1 MWFQFP
7 PGAESITVQ
16 RQNFG
21 VEIKDAQGIGY
32 FRAPSH
38 FAPTILAIPGFG
50 LARDLPDDAPVDNT
64 GTGKEEKAMSS
75 LAASLEAKDME
86 IQGLREDL
94 NAAMAENASLKEK
107 NAQLLADNDKL
118 QDLMDNIEQ
127 QLEDKG
133 QAVPAALKAKTGG
146 SKAAS

>member
-21 VEIKDAQGIGY
+21 VEITDDKGIGY

-38 FAPTILAIPGFG
+38 FAPVILAIPGFG
-50 LARDLPDDAPVDNT
+50 LARDLPADAPADNT
-64 GTGKEEKAMSS
+64 GTGTQEKAVSS

-86 IQGLREDL
+86 IQGLRADL
-94 NAAMAENASLKEK
+94 NAAMAETAALRDK
-107 NAQLLADNDKL
+107 NVQLLAENDKL
-118 QDLMDNIEQ
+118 QDLMDSVEQ
-127 QLEDKG
+127 YLDDKG
-133 QAVPAALKAKTGG
+133 VEVPEFLKT
-146 SKAAS
+146 KAAS